1 MPVRLIAIDIDG
13 TLLDTRWAVP
23 PANAD
28 AIARAVARG
37 VEVVLATGRRFDFAR
52 PVLDR
57 LPPVQLI
64 VVSGGALTKRRDGA
78 TVARHALP
86 RPTAKRVLEA
96 TVEFRPHMAV
106 VFDREGPNQMIYERI
121 DWEDPRHRGYFERNR
136 GALGEVAPL
145 EACLT
150 EDPIQV
156 MAAGSVA
163 TMRALAAALAAVPD
177 GGFEVALTEYETRD
191 LSILDVTAA
200 GVSKGSALAELA
212 RERGLAPEAVMAI
225 GDNLNDLPMLEVAGV
240 RVVMGNASAELKA
253 LGWAET
259 GTNDEAGVAQAI
271 ERFALGG

>member
-13 TLLDTRWAVP
+13 TLLDTRWALP
-23 PANAD
+23 AANAD
-28 AIARAVARG
+28 AIARAVGRG

-52 PVLDR
+52 PVLDQ
-57 LPPVQLI
+57 LPPVGLI
-64 VVSGGALTKRRDGA
+64 VVSGGALTKRRDGV
-78 TVARHALP
+78 TVTRHALP
-86 RPTAKRVLEA
+86 RATAKRVLEA

-106 VFDREGPNQMIYERI
+106 IFDREGPNQMIYERI
-121 DWEDPRHRGYFERNR
+121 DWDDPRHRGYFERNR

-145 EACLT
+145 EACLV

-156 MAAGSVA
+156 MAAGGVGP
-163 TMRALAAALAAVPD
+163 MRALAAALAGVPG

-212 RERGLAPEAVMAI
+212 RARGLAPESVMAI
-225 GDNLNDLPMLEVAGV
+225 GDNLNDLPMLKVAGV

-253 LGWAET
+253 FGWTET

-271 ERFALGG
+271 ERFALAE